1 MLTLLSLTRL
11 SPHVVPIGDEV
22 VVSGALAPVPGAPFT
37 KEICDFLATLD
48 LLNLDRSGKM
58 IGCLLKEKAIRDKS
72 NRGGASSR
80 LVISKEKSDKC
91 RIKKS
96 SGRGKASVDT

>member
-1 MLTLLSLTRL
+1 
-11 SPHVVPIGDEV
+11 
-22 VVSGALAPVPGAPFT
+22 
-37 KEICDFLATLD
+37 
-48 LLNLDRSGKM
+48 M